1 MNRLTISFPSVFD
14 LHDFKKETN
23 ISNTEA
29 RVNLLTGHF
38 TEKELEI
45 AIQVYHAEVIK
56 ENKVEL
62 RA

>member
-1 MNRLTISFPSVFD
+1 MNRVTISFPSVFD

-23 ISNTEA
+23 VSNTEA

-38 TEKELEI
+38 SQTELDI
-45 AIQVYHAEVIK
+45 ATQVYHAEIIK
-56 ENKVEL
+56 ENKVVL

>member
-1 MNRLTISFPSVFD
+1 MNRVTISFPSVFD

-23 ISNTEA
+23 VSNTEA

-38 TEKELEI
+38 SQTELDI
-45 AIQVYHAEVIK
+45 ATQVYHAEIIN
-56 ENKVEL
+56 ENKVVL